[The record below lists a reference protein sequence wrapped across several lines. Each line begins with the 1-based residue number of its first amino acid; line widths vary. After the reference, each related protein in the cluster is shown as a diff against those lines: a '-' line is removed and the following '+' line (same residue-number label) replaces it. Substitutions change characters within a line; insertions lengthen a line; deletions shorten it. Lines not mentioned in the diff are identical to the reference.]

1 MPSAQIFYKKLLL
14 ETGISADW
22 NLVRWKVRNMRTAYN
37 KAEQWRNGT
46 GAGLLEEQEK
56 LSKMCPHYKRLQSIF
71 FKSKSADS
79 TQYVF
84 QSEDGTT
91 NHGECEII
99 QQSEYDSGSMFVD
112 EIATTTESEHDN
124 LFYTLPNDIE
134 IATPVSS
141 KRAQNINDNKAV
153 EFAEK
158 MRKSAPKT
166 AISKLSALQSERN
179 ELQMQRLELEKE
191 KHRDYMEREEI
202 RISIEKEKFVL
213 EKERHEKMF
222 ELEKE
227 KLAIEKENNKDKLKI
242 LTMELE
248 MKERLARYELELKYK
263 Q

>member
-1 MPSAQIFYKKLLL
+1 
-14 ETGISADW
+14 
-22 NLVRWKVRNMRTAYN
+22 
-37 KAEQWRNGT
+37 
-46 GAGLLEEQEK
+46 
-56 LSKMCPHYKRLQSIF
+56 
-71 FKSKSADS
+71 
-79 TQYVF
+79 
-84 QSEDGTT
+84 
-91 NHGECEII
+91 
-99 QQSEYDSGSMFVD
+99 MFVD

-124 LFYTLPNDIE
+124 VFYTLPNDIE

-153 EFAEK
+153 FAEK
-158 MRKSAPKT
+158 MRKSAPKR

-179 ELQMQRLELEKE
+179 ELQIQRLELEKE
-191 KHRDYMEREEI
+191 KHRDYMEREAK
-202 RISIEKEKFVL
+202 RISIEKKKFVL

-248 MKERLARYELELKYK
+248 MKERLARYELELKYN

>member
-1 MPSAQIFYKKLLL
+1 
-14 ETGISADW
+14 
-22 NLVRWKVRNMRTAYN
+22 
-37 KAEQWRNGT
+37 
-46 GAGLLEEQEK
+46 
-56 LSKMCPHYKRLQSIF
+56 
-71 FKSKSADS
+71 
-79 TQYVF
+79 
-84 QSEDGTT
+84 
-91 NHGECEII
+91 
-99 QQSEYDSGSMFVD
+99 MFVD

-124 LFYTLPNDIE
+124 VFYTLPNDIE
-134 IATPVSS
+134 IATPVAS

-191 KHRDYMEREEI
+191 KHRDYMEREEK
-202 RISIEKEKFVL
+202 RINIEKEKFVL

-248 MKERLARYELELKYK
+248 MKERLARYELEVKYK